1 MDVDAGNYD
10 GYTAM
15 HTACETGNIDMAIQ
29 LLSLGATSQL
39 VNRFGYTPLHLAIK
53 KK

>member
-29 LLSLGATSQL
+29 LLTLGGTCQL
-39 VNRFGYTPLHLAIK
+39 ETRFGYTPLHLAIK